1 MRVSAA
7 QFLPGRH
14 WGTENLSFGAVA
26 RPTGGH
32 PLFYQTSSRLIFF
45 SQLREKI
52 ERSPS
57 QASKVSEQTKCVGV
71 DLQRLQA
78 RSFTFQPGRSYT
90 LMASASH
97 SVLLGSFSRIARRSL
112 YASL

>member
-1 MRVSAA
+1 M
-7 QFLPGRH
+7 
-14 WGTENLSFGAVA
+14 
-26 RPTGGH
+26 
-32 PLFYQTSSRLIFF
+32 IFF

-78 RSFTFQPGRSYT
+78 RNFTFQPGRSYT

-97 SVLLGSFSRIARRSL
+97 SALLGSFSRIARRSL
-112 YASL
+112 

>member
-1 MRVSAA
+1 MRTEDPRVGAMARFEGDVSAC
-7 QFLPGRH
+7 
-14 WGTENLSFGAVA
+14 
-26 RPTGGH
+26 
-32 PLFYQTSSRLIFF
+32 YQTSSRVIFF